1 MTPCRHPARQL
12 RHARGGARH
21 AKPVARRR
29 GNVLPGSGSSAPR
42 NGLLHGAGSASGAGT
57 DFACIL
63 ALQERGA
70 SRASATGVPDQPAAL
85 SAPVGPRGNDTMTTT
100 DIGILLIVLCV
111 LLWAIM
117 AALHRHT
124 VQMKALQAQLDEL
137 LGASRSISLRGTD
150 ANVLGRNDHGESRAV
165 HASGEKRA

>member
-1 MTPCRHPARQL
+1 
-12 RHARGGARH
+12 
-21 AKPVARRR
+21 
-29 GNVLPGSGSSAPR
+29 
-42 NGLLHGAGSASGAGT
+42 
-57 DFACIL
+57 
-63 ALQERGA
+63 
-70 SRASATGVPDQPAAL
+70 
-85 SAPVGPRGNDTMTTT
+85 MTTT

-137 LGASRSISLRGTD
+137 LDARQAKPSRTVEGNTPGRSDPDEPR
-150 ANVLGRNDHGESRAV
+150 VL

>member
-1 MTPCRHPARQL
+1 
-12 RHARGGARH
+12 
-21 AKPVARRR
+21 
-29 GNVLPGSGSSAPR
+29 
-42 NGLLHGAGSASGAGT
+42 
-57 DFACIL
+57 
-63 ALQERGA
+63 
-70 SRASATGVPDQPAAL
+70 
-85 SAPVGPRGNDTMTTT
+85 MTTT

-137 LGASRSISLRGTD
+137 LGARQGKTPRTEGDAPGRSDHDKPR
-150 ANVLGRNDHGESRAV
+150 VL